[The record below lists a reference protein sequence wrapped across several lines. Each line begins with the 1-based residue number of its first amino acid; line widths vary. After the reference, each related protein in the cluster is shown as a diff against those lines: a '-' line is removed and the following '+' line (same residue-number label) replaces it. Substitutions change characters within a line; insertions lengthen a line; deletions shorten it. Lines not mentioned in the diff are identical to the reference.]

1 MNFQLYNDKIWTFPL
16 KCQNASGI
24 QPWPAGSNPVAVSS
38 NPASLTASA
47 NAILG
52 FGNAITGY
60 ALVLTPKVQASP
72 GLTVTVTNVGMDPV
86 VFTADIVTDPDRL
99 SVVVDS
105 AATDYT
111 TSPQNVPADPG
122 P

>member
-1 MNFQLYNDKIWTFPL
+1 MNFPLYNDKVWTFPL
-16 KCQNASGI
+16 KCQNSSGI
-24 QPWPAGSNPVAVSS
+24 QPWPAGSNPVATSS

-72 GLTVTVTNVGMDPV
+72 GLTVTVANVGMDSII
-86 VFTADIVTDPDRL
+86 FTVDIVSDPGRF
-99 SVVVDS
+99 SVVVDT
-105 AATDYT
+105 ADTDYT
-111 TSPQNVPADPG
+111 ISPQNVPAATG